1 MEKERKVD
9 VKKLWESLEDLVVKT
24 VISGESP
31 MSQMCRSNLS
41 NRYNAYELFGI
52 DVLFDEYLK
61 PWILEVIQINFC
73 NKKLLSTCALSRLP
87 QCRTHGMPCMSV

>member
-1 MEKERKVD
+1 MEKERKID
-9 VKKLWESLEDLVVKT
+9 VKKLWDGLADLAVKT

-31 MSQMCRSNLS
+31 VNQMCLSNLN

-61 PWILEVIQINFC
+61 PWILEVG
-73 NKKLLSTCALSRLP
+73 
-87 QCRTHGMPCMSV
+87 HDV

>member
-1 MEKERKVD
+1 MEKERNID

-31 MSQMCRSNLS
+31 MSKMCRSNLS

-61 PWILEVIQINFC
+61 PWILEVIKIIC
-73 NKKLLSTCALSRLP
+73 
-87 QCRTHGMPCMSV
+87 

>member
-1 MEKERKVD
+1 MEKERKID
-9 VKKLWESLEDLVVKT
+9 VKKLWKSLEDLVVKT

-31 MSQMCRSNLS
+31 MSKMCSSNLS

-61 PWILEVIQINFC
+61 PWILEV
-73 NKKLLSTCALSRLP
+73 P
-87 QCRTHGMPCMSV
+87 Y

>member
-1 MEKERKVD
+1 METERKID
-9 VKKLWESLEDLVVKT
+9 VKKLWDGLVDLAVKT

-31 MSQMCRSNLS
+31 VYQMCLSNLN

-61 PWILEVIQINFC
+61 PWILEVG
-73 NKKLLSTCALSRLP
+73 R
-87 QCRTHGMPCMSV
+87 G

>member
-1 MEKERKVD
+1 MEKERNID
-9 VKKLWESLEDLVVKT
+9 VKKLWKSLEDLVVKT

-31 MSQMCRSNLS
+31 MSQMCSSNLS

-61 PWILEVIQINFC
+61 PWILEVPNNYKFI
-73 NKKLLSTCALSRLP
+73 LLTN
-87 QCRTHGMPCMSV
+87 

>member
-1 MEKERKVD
+1 MEKERKIE
-9 VKKLWESLEDLVVKT
+9 VKKLWDSLADLVVKT

-31 MSQMCRSNLS
+31 MMQMCRSNLN

-61 PWILEVIQINFC
+61 PWILEVNF
-73 NKKLLSTCALSRLP
+73 KLFLIYY
-87 QCRTHGMPCMSV
+87 